1 MVDPE
6 AKLQKEMTSI
16 VCDASVLFKTL
27 VVEADSDRAEAVVDR
42 FSLIVPDILYGEIGN
57 ALWTRVRTGQI
68 SVARAQSLISLLG
81 LSVFDSR
88 PIQPFIPRA
97 LLVAATLDHP
107 IYDCIYLALAESL
120 NLPFVTADA
129 RFLRALRRYPF
140 PAVTALA
147 DFG

>member
-1 MVDPE
+1 
-6 AKLQKEMTSI
+6 MTSI

-57 ALWTRVRTGQI
+57 ALWTRVRTGEI

-88 PIQPFIPRA
+88 PIQPFVPRA